1 MEAIVVNNLVKK
13 YNKIKAVD
21 DISFSVEEGK
31 ITAILGPNGSGKSTT
46 IKSICNLIVPDSG
59 QIKIFDK
66 ANNKSINRLAALFEG
81 TRNLYWRLT
90 PVENLKYFAG
100 LRGLGGKKI
109 NAKIDEL
116 MDFFNL
122 NDKKNTLVNKLSRG
136 MQQKVA
142 IAMTLV
148 CDTDILIFDEPTL
161 GLDVESC
168 IDIKNSLKQ
177 ISTKLHKTVL
187 LSTHDMNFVEG
198 TCDNVIILNNGKII
212 ANDSMNNLLD
222 MFKNM
227 TYEITLNGKLTS
239 DKINIL
245 KNTKYNFYINES
257 LENVNKIQ
265 VDIYDLEKI
274 YEIIEF
280 MKLQNILI
288 KEIKQCYVNFERV
301 YLNITRGGNN

>member
-1 MEAIVVNNLVKK
+1 MECITVNNLIKK
-13 YNKIKAVD
+13 YNKTKAVD

-59 QIKIFDK
+59 QIKIFGK
-66 ANNKSINRLAALFEG
+66 ANKKSINRIAALFEG

-122 NDKKNTLVNKLSRG
+122 SDKKNTLVNKLSRG

-148 CDTDILIFDEPTL
+148 CDTDILILDEPTL

-187 LSTHDMNFVEG
+187 LSTHDMNFVEE
-198 TCDNVIILNNGKII
+198 TCDNVIILDNGKII
-212 ANDSMNNLLD
+212 ANDSMNNLMD

-227 TYEITLNGKLTS
+227 TYEISLNGILTNE
-239 DKINIL
+239 KMQFL
-245 KNTKYNFYINES
+245 KNTQYNFYIDNN
-257 LENVNKIQ
+257 LDNIDKIE
-265 VDIYDLEKI
+265 VDILDLEKI
-274 YEIIEF
+274 YDIIELL
-280 MKLQNILI
+280 KSQNILI
-288 KEIKQCYVNFERV
+288 KEIKQCYINFERV
-301 YLNITRGGNN
+301 YLNLTRGGNN